1 MLNDNGKIVGV
12 IGSSLMEDVEVGK
25 GGDGD
30 GDAGVIGS
38 GDNFLIGS
46 ENIRRV
52 GDGVWGFVCWSI
64 LAKKIFNRKFL
75 FE

>member
-52 GDGVWGFVCWSI
+52 GDGV
-64 LAKKIFNRKFL
+64 
-75 FE
+75 